1 MVWLPAFVIFNVRT
15 DVDARGYTTT
25 TTGRTDTV
33 RASAPE
39 VDSGR
44 KIPWASPGTGN
55 PCQYCAWLF
64 SRTLYQL
71 SYSLVV
77 VVVCV
82 CNSFERAR
90 SPDNYEP
97 LACLCSV
104 LTHTLLYSS
113 CCLSACGD
121 VAENEIASIV

>member
-15 DVDARGYTTT
+15 DVDAHDYTTT

-82 CNSFERAR
+82 CVIVLRERDLQIITNRLHVCAR
-90 SPDNYEP
+90 S
-97 LACLCSV
+97 
-104 LTHTLLYSS
+104 
-113 CCLSACGD
+113 
-121 VAENEIASIV
+121 